1 MGCSSIDQSVDSLE
15 LTISRIANFNPY
27 TKRSHFL
34 MPTFSPNALYHIGEY
49 NPYTLRLAG

>member
-1 MGCSSIDQSVDSLE
+1 MGRSSINQSVDPLE
-15 LTISRIANFNPY
+15 LTVGRIANFNPY

-34 MPTFSPNALYHIGEY
+34 MLTFSPNVLYHIGEY